1 MAELIHIPLERWF
14 RFHLAMLSYTLETQT
29 QLGQAWLGALE
40 TAAGRRTG
48 KPEPGRPGPS
58 ALDPRDPIIPK
69 DLPPLLRAQWM
80 LGMLFAGWRLPAA

>member
-1 MAELIHIPLERWF
+1 MVVAIGRIT
-14 RFHLAMLSYTLETQT
+14 SYNVCYTKLLRTLETQT
-29 QLGQAWLGALE
+29 QLGQACLGALE
-40 TAAGRRTG
+40 TAAGRRTR
-48 KPEPGRPGPS
+48 KPGPGSPGPS